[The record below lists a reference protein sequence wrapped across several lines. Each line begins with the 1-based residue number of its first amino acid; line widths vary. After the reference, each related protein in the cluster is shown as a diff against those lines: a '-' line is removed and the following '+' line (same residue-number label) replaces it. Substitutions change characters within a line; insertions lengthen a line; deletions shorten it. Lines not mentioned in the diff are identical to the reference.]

1 MSDRNYM
8 LSQEEIDALL
18 KVTEGEVETTES
30 VSAWSKEE
38 RESNN
43 FPASTSREGDEES
56 SAAAV
61 HHYEMELTAEEA
73 DALGEVGNISMG
85 SSATTLSELLNQK
98 VTITSPKINTC
109 LQEELFATF
118 KTPHI
123 LVQVE
128 FKTGLEGFNVLIIQL
143 QDAIIMADLMMGGDG
158 STPVEQVSEMELSAA
173 SEAMNQ
179 MIGTASTSL
188 STIFDRTI
196 SISPPTTAV
205 LKVDKGAI
213 DYRLSGEDPVVVI
226 SFNMTIGDLL
236 DTEIMQIVSM
246 RTAKEEANL
255 LLQQLKG
262 TEKTAQPEEQVPEQE
277 LLTARENAAAAATV
291 SYPDFFLSHEKD
303 MRKVASGSSFLSE
316 VEQRRLELLLD
327 IPLKASV
334 ILGRTKRPIKEVLNL
349 TPGAIVELSSHV
361 DEPVEILVNGILVA
375 RGEVVVAGE
384 NFGVRITG
392 IISPRERIQKLSV

>member
-1 MSDRNYM
+1 MSDRNHK

-18 KVTEGEVETTES
+18 KATEGEAETTES
-30 VSAWSKEE
+30 ASAWSEE
-38 RESNN
+38 EGESDK
-43 FPASTSREGDEES
+43 FPASTSREGDEEL

-61 HHYEMELTAEEA
+61 HRYEMEMTAEEA

-85 SSATTLSELLNQK
+85 SSATTLSELLKQK
-98 VTITSPKINTC
+98 VTITSPKVNTC

-118 KTPHI
+118 KTPYI
-123 LVQVE
+123 LIQVE

-143 QDAIIMADLMMGGDG
+143 QDAIVIADLMMGGDG
-158 STPVEQVSEMELSAA
+158 STPVDQVSEMELSAA

-188 STIFDRTI
+188 STIFGRTI
-196 SISPPTTAV
+196 NISPPTTAV
-205 LKVDKGAI
+205 LEVDKGATVH
-213 DYRLSGEDPVVVI
+213 RLSAEDPVVVI
-226 SFNMTIGDLL
+226 SFKMTVGDLL
-236 DTEIMQIVSM
+236 DTEIMQIMSIQ
-246 RTAKEEANL
+246 TAKEEANL

-262 TEKTAQPEEQVPEQE
+262 TEETAQTEEQVPEQE
-277 LLTARENAAAAATV
+277 LLIARENAAATA
-291 SYPDFFLSHEKD
+291 SYPDFSLPHEKD
-303 MRKVASGSSFLSE
+303 MRKVARGASFLSE

-327 IPLKASV
+327 IPLKVSV

-361 DEPVEILVNGILVA
+361 DEPVEILVNDTLVA

-392 IISPRERIQKLSV
+392 IISPQERIQKLSV